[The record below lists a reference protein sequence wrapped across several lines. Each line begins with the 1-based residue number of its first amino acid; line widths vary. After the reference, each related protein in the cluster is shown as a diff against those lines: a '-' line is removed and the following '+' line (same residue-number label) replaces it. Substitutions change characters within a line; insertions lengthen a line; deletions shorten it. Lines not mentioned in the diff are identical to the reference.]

1 MKLPNGAQAMIDV
14 RKIEDYCLSDEHDDG
29 KHKARLF
36 REVLGITQDNSQLL
50 IDALAQAAADGE
62 AEEGKLDNYGQRWV
76 IDFEMQGPAGSA
88 TVRSAWIVLAGESVP
103 RLVTC
108 YIL

>member
-1 MKLPNGAQAMIDV
+1 MKLPNGDQAIIDT
-14 RKIEDYCLSDEHDDG
+14 RKIEEYCLSTKHDDG

-36 REVLGITQDNSQLL
+36 REILGITLDNSSLL
-50 IDALAQAAADGE
+50 TDALQQAVADDDATPGKVDRYGE
-62 AEEGKLDNYGQRWV
+62 RYV
-76 IDFEMQGPAGSA
+76 IDFTMHGPAGIA
-88 TVRSAWIVLAGESVP
+88 TVRSAWIVLTGETLP

>member
-1 MKLPNGAQAMIDV
+1 MKLPNGDQAIIDV
-14 RKIEDYCLSDEHDDG
+14 RKIEEYCLGTEHDDG

-36 REVLGITQDNSQLL
+36 REILGITVENSWLL
-50 IDALAQAAADGE
+50 LDALKEAGADGD
-62 AEEGKLDNYGQRWV
+62 ATPGKVDRYGRRYV
-76 IDFEMQGPAGSA
+76 IDSAMHGPADTA
-88 TVRSAWIVLAGESVP
+88 ALRSAWIVLTGETVP